1 METLVDTLRK
11 QIKVGETNG
20 RPWAIVRFKDM
31 WDAGL
36 ANVRRDKLEASL
48 ATVLAEAGIN
58 TEGAEED
65 PLPSY
70 VNFVSNKGL
79 TVYVGRT
86 EIEDWASASAAFDA
100 IKEVIEAN

>member
-1 METLVDTLRK
+1 METLVETLRK

-36 ANVRRDKLEASL
+36 ANVRRDKLENALSK
-48 ATVLAEAGIN
+48 VLADAGIT
-58 TEGAEED
+58 TEIGEED

-86 EIEDWASASAAFDA
+86 EIEDWANAAAAFDA